1 MSGWVFHSPGD
12 SGADRF
18 FHSPGDSGADG
29 FLDVFAD
36 PPGVLLLIA
45 GHRDQAGTA
54 PHCKLVLCQQWKT
67 NFLEKQDSNGKI
79 PPEL

>member
-1 MSGWVFHSPGD
+1 MFFFTHLVTVEQTGFFYSPGD
-12 SGADRF
+12 SGVDSF

-45 GHRDQAGTA
+45 GH
-54 PHCKLVLCQQWKT
+54 
-67 NFLEKQDSNGKI
+67 
-79 PPEL
+79 

>member
-1 MSGWVFHSPGD
+1 MGFFTHQVIMEQIG
-12 SGADRF
+12 F

-45 GHRDQAGTA
+45 GHRDQALSLI
-54 PHCKLVLCQQWKT
+54 H
-67 NFLEKQDSNGKI
+67 I
-79 PPEL
+79 

>member
-1 MSGWVFHSPGD
+1 MEQIG
-12 SGADRF
+12 F

-54 PHCKLVLCQQWKT
+54 PHCKLVLCQQWKH
-67 NFLEKQDSNGKI
+67 NFS
-79 PPEL
+79 